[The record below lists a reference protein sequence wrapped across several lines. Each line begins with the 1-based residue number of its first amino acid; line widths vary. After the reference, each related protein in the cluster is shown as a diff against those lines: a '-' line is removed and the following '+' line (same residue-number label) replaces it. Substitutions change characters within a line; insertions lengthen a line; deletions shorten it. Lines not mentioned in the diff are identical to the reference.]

1 MSFPSKQAFVSGG
14 REAALLSSSLQGL
27 NSSSRLVAVPHQ
39 CFECDSPA
47 QPDASTG
54 VLQTTRHGRNAYY
67 SAQHQGTKDGT
78 RSL

>member
-54 VLQTTRHGRNAYY
+54 VLQTMGKMRIIWHTRHKSWNAEFN
-67 SAQHQGTKDGT
+67 
-78 RSL
+78 